1 MSGFTFPNSATGYFP
16 PDKSAPRQGK
26 PCLALL
32 GAAGT
37 VGQVTA
43 SKLAGKML
51 LTGFDIR
58 PCPQPGLFDRWITG
72 TAANKVSVF
81 EAVRGADYVIQL
93 FTGSGQGWDGVIDA
107 EIKGTKNALEA
118 CIQHGV
124 KRLVLLSSNHVTGVS
139 EIEYYS
145 GGVKALDKVRPTS
158 MPRPDGLYGAAKLFT
173 EGIARSACELTGL
186 PVSII
191 RLGAMRL
198 NDDPS
203 KVLNGPR
210 FAGQSESEYKS
221 RMEAVW
227 TTHEAWTDALLEEL
241 SSTDDF
247 RLRYLPAGSP
257 DAPWSGEI
265 YTWKKP

>member
-1 MSGFTFPNSATGYFP
+1 MTGFNFPASATSYFP
-16 PDKSAPRQGK
+16 AAMPTARWGK

-51 LTGFDIR
+51 VTGFDIR

-72 TAANKVSVF
+72 TAANKASVF

-93 FTGSGQGWDGVIDA
+93 FTGSGMGWDAIIDA
-107 EIKGTKNALEA
+107 EIKGAKNALEA
-118 CIQHGV
+118 CVQNGV
-124 KRLVLLSSNHVTGVS
+124 KRLVLLSSNHVTGMS

-145 GGVKALDKVRPTS
+145 GNAKALDKAAPTS
-158 MPRPDGLYGAAKLFT
+158 MPRPDGLYGAAKLFA
-173 EGIARSACELTGL
+173 EGLSRSACELADL
-186 PVSII
+186 KVSVI

-198 NDDPS
+198 RDDPS

-210 FAGQSESEYKS
+210 FAGQSKTEYGA
-221 RMEAVW
+221 RMASVW
-227 TTHEAWTDALLEEL
+227 VTHEAWTDALLEEL

-257 DAPWSGEI
+257 DAPWSGEV
-265 YTWKKP
+265 YTWNKP